1 MLFAWAQDEEE
12 GAYIDPAYL
21 TMENISI
28 GNNPDETQNA
38 YTCLTPAGIPIT
50 IHDNVTSLN
59 FASRFT
65 DNIADGALTGF
76 KNKQGNYVALYNF
89 EKKKFLGYARMINPG
104 AEKPVD
110 RVKDS
115 DGNIAFYEED
125 LTASN
130 NIPATLVYLGYRKNC
145 AIEFKTVMLSEAGN
159 KPTAKHKG
167 DGDLKPLDGLQFT
180 TAKFLKT
187 ITDDDACILPP
198 LNLTELDLREN
209 AKQSVF
215 NIYGQG
221 GLLMML
227 SIGSKTEY
235 IYTNADQE
243 LNNYFYRWDEAKN
256 MWVDWSPQT
265 QPQLEAKDI
274 ILAVFAIW
282 GEFFKDP
289 HFTLDALG
297 TVPVFGAPFD
307 LANGFLYTLE
317 GKYFYAS
324 LSYLAAIPF
333 VFEGVTYVKYVS
345 KVGGVVKTI
354 DLTVEGAA
362 AVSKIG
368 KKFKA
373 AKIAKLDDELF
384 EVAKLVD
391 RNQNHI
397 STISKL
403 ADEIP
408 TGNQLNAVLK
418 KLNGLSEAKQPEF
431 LADIAKADGRVSD
444 AANLL
449 KNNLSKI
456 DEGIVEAWGLL
467 DGSPVVRLDIK
478 NLENLKTVIK
488 HPDYTFTADQLTD
501 LSTAINNSNSKAKL
515 LDELS
520 EAKKHTDNYPDASSI
535 ISLAK
540 GTNPIKYGKLHIASL
555 TGFSDNIDALLA
567 KEGIDM
573 NTFKEIQKTPF
584 ADLSIKQRS
593 LINKVRNSIPE
604 PTSNTLMQKTIPYSD
619 IANYTSGKYTSC
631 KGYVTTAADAKHLS
645 NVEDIYYGMR
655 LDYSGTKFSAAD
667 KSCGIIRFK
676 ADNITKIEV
685 PKSPANLGTVTD
697 PPPFTG
703 HGFTAANKGRLAVPE
718 WKMDDWFELQEGA
731 ELWEVF
737 SDGAE
742 KLRAVYS
749 KSAGKFV
756 PIN

>member
-1 MLFAWAQDEEE
+1 MLFSWAQDEEE

-21 TMENISI
+21 TMESISI
-28 GNNPDETQNA
+28 GNNPDESQNA

-89 EKKKFLGYARMINPG
+89 DKKKFLGYARMANSG
-104 AEKPVD
+104 AAKPVD

-115 DGNIAFYEED
+115 DGDIAFYEEG

-159 KPTAKHKG
+159 KPTGKHKG
-167 DGDLKPLDGLQFT
+167 DGDLKPLDGLQFS
-180 TAKFLKT
+180 TAKYLKT
-187 ITDDDACILPP
+187 ITDDYACILPP

-209 AKQSVF
+209 AKQSIF

-235 IYTNADQE
+235 IYTNTDQE

-256 MWVDWSPQT
+256 MWVDWTPQT

-282 GEFFKDP
+282 GEMLKDP

-297 TVPVFGAPFD
+297 TVPVVGAPFD
-307 LANGFLYTLE
+307 LVNGFLYTLE
-317 GKYFYAS
+317 GEYFYAS
-324 LSYLAAIPF
+324 LSYLATIPF
-333 VFEGVTYVKYVS
+333 VFEGVTYVKYVC
-345 KVGGVVKTI
+345 KAGGVVKAI

-368 KKFKA
+368 QKFKA

-391 RNQNHI
+391 RNKDHV

-408 TGNQLNAVLK
+408 TGSQLNAVLK
-418 KLNGLSEAKQPEF
+418 KVNGLSEVKQTEF
-431 LADIAKADGRVSD
+431 LSDIVKADGRVSD
-444 AANLL
+444 VASLF

-456 DEGIVEAWGLL
+456 DEGIIEAWALL

-488 HPDYTFTADQLTD
+488 HPDYTFTTDQLAE
-501 LSTAINNSNSKAKL
+501 LSTAIKNSNSKAKL
-515 LDELS
+515 LGELS
-520 EAKKHTDNYPDASSI
+520 EAVKYTDNYPDANSI
-535 ISLAK
+535 IRLAK
-540 GTNPIKYGKLHIASL
+540 GTSSIKYGKLHIASL

-567 KEGIDM
+567 KEG
-573 NTFKEIQKTPF
+573 
-584 ADLSIKQRS
+584 LS
-593 LINKVRNSIPE
+593 LDDFHYM
-604 PTSNTLMQKTIPYSD
+604 MQKSLNALTDAEKIKMERIRAAMPKPSSTTVMQKVIPLSD
-619 IANYTSGKYTSC
+619 IKKYISGVYTDVGGYVTRVADVKHLNSYDDIYHGLRLDYTGTAFFIEDGSCAVIRFISPKSGNVVIPSGNKYAKYDYPFTAHGFTSGK
-631 KGYVTTAADAKHLS
+631 
-645 NVEDIYYGMR
+645 N
-655 LDYSGTKFSAAD
+655 
-667 KSCGIIRFK
+667 
-676 ADNITKIEV
+676 
-685 PKSPANLGTVTD
+685 
-697 PPPFTG
+697 
-703 HGFTAANKGRLAVPE
+703 GRLGAPE
-718 WKMDDWFELQEGA
+718 WHLENRIGMDEGA
-731 ELWEVF
+731 EIWEVM
-737 SDGAE
+737 SNGNE
-742 KLRAVYS
+742 VLRARLVDV
-749 KSAGKFV
+749 GGELKF
-756 PIN
+756 IEQ